1 MTLSHVSVETPPRL
15 QELVRFRTWR
25 GVTRVMFGVVLS
37 VEKKWL
43 VFFRVA
49 KIATRR
55 KHARHRIDLTL
66 VFCLGYIPDSK
77 QVVAILIAQLCV
89 EDRLAWFRCI
99 HVAKLGSSQ
108 SPQDRLAPSNI

>member
-1 MTLSHVSVETPPRL
+1 MARCNSRHVWC
-15 QELVRFRTWR
+15 RFECR
-25 GVTRVMFGVVLS
+25 
-37 VEKKWL
+37 KKWL